1 MVAVPRP
8 IEESNGPAALL
19 TLTRC
24 PLKPLAFC
32 WGKMPAHSPKSRS
45 RDLKGGGGGGR
56 LEFLA
61 MTRPP
66 ALLQRPGSEPSSPR
80 HRAAQL
86 DGHGLCRD
94 SGGSSSSSSSSS
106 SSAAAAAAG
115 CLQSQLPDEDCMKL
129 NPSLLGIAL
138 RSLLAIDL
146 WLSKQLGVCATEGS
160 SWGSARPIMKLI
172 EVSGHGIP
180 WIGGTLYCLYKSDS
194 TAGREVLLNLL
205 LALILDLVLV
215 GIVKS
220 LVRRRRPTHNKMD
233 MFATF
238 SVDRYSFPSGHA
250 TRAAMGGRFFLNHL
264 VLAVPLRILVVLWV
278 FIVGLSRVMLGR
290 HNVTDVACGF
300 IMGYLQYSLV
310 EYMWLSSNN
319 LQIFLRL
326 WGLK

>member
-1 MVAVPRP
+1 
-8 IEESNGPAALL
+8 
-19 TLTRC
+19 
-24 PLKPLAFC
+24 
-32 WGKMPAHSPKSRS
+32 MPAHSPKSRN
-45 RDLKGGGGGGR
+45 REREPKGGGGR
-56 LEFLA
+56 LDFLVQS
-61 MTRPP
+61 RPP
-66 ALLQRPGSEPSSPR
+66 ALLPRAASAEPPSPR
-80 HRAAQL
+80 HRAVQQL
-86 DGHGLCRD
+86 EGPGLGLGAALRRD
-94 SGGSSSSSSSSS
+94 SASASS
-106 SSAAAAAAG
+106 
-115 CLQSQLPDEDCMKL
+115 CPQPDEDCMKL

-146 WLSKQLGVCATEGS
+146 WLSKRLGVCATEDS
-160 SWGSARPIMKLI
+160 AWGSARPIMKLI

-180 WIGGTLYCLYKSDS
+180 WIGGTLYCLCKSDS
-194 TAGREVLLNLL
+194 TAGQEVLLNLL

-250 TRAAMGGRFFLNHL
+250 TRAALGGRFFLNHL

-278 FIVGLSRVMLGR
+278 CIVGLSRVMLGR
-290 HNVTDVACGF
+290 HNVTDVVCGF

-310 EYMWLSSNN
+310 EYMWLSSTN